1 MTAAPIMKKVLV
13 YGAILAVAIAVVGSV
28 IGYFVAGGSGVASA
42 LVGTALAVVFLA
54 ITALS
59 ILIAGKY
66 SITVFF
72 GIVMGAWLLKF
83 VLFLVIVFLL
93 KDLPWVHTV
102 VLFLSIVAGVVG
114 TLVVDVVV
122 IARSRMPYVSDVT
135 LPGERDDADG
145 NG

>member
-1 MTAAPIMKKVLV
+1 MTAAPVMKKVLI
-13 YGAILAVAIAVVGSV
+13 YGALLAVAIAVVGSI
-28 IGYFVAGGSGVASA
+28 IGYLVAGGSGVASA
-42 LVGTALAVVFLA
+42 LVGTALAVVFLG

-59 ILIAGKY
+59 ILVAGKY

-122 IARSRMPYVSDVT
+122 IAKSRMPYVSDIS
-135 LPGERDDADG
+135 LPGEGDDAERQR
-145 NG
+145 

>member
-1 MTAAPIMKKVLV
+1 MTVVPVMKKVLL
-13 YGAILAVAIAVVGSV
+13 YGALLAAAIAVVGSV
-28 IGYFVAGGSGVASA
+28 IGFLVAGGSGVASA

-59 ILIAGKY
+59 ILLASRY

-122 IARSRMPYVSDVT
+122 IARSRMPYVSDIT
-135 LPGERDDADG
+135 LPGDGEDAGRDV
-145 NG
+145 

>member
-1 MTAAPIMKKVLV
+1 MIVVPVMKKVLL
-13 YGAILAVAIAVVGSV
+13 YGALLAAAIAVVGSV
-28 IGYFVAGGSGVASA
+28 IGFLVAGGSGVASA

-59 ILIAGKY
+59 ILLASRY

-122 IARSRMPYVSDVT
+122 IARSRMPYVSDIT
-135 LPGERDDADG
+135 LPGDGEDAG
-145 NG
+145 RNG

>member
-1 MTAAPIMKKVLV
+1 MTAVPVMKKVLA
-13 YGAILAVAIAVVGSV
+13 YGAVLAIAIAVVGSI
-28 IGYFVAGGSGVASA
+28 IGFLVAGGSGVASA

-54 ITALS
+54 ITAIS
-59 ILIAGKY
+59 IVVASKY

-83 VLFLVIVFLL
+83 VIFLVIVFLL

-114 TLVVDVVV
+114 TLVVDVFV
-122 IARSRMPYVSDVT
+122 IAKSRMPYVSDIS
-135 LPGERDDADG
+135 LPGEGEDAEQKE
-145 NG
+145 